1 MENKIIWNEDNTITS
16 FQDTK
21 LKKITGTKFASILGK
36 NPYSTEFE
44 MWCDITKVYS
54 KKIEPTKYTT
64 AGNKIEPRQAMYCK
78 NVLGM
83 NNLITPSEIYGNN
96 YFNRLRG
103 NFFLDDIF
111 GGMWDYLLV
120 DKQGNPETVLEM
132 KTTKNIK
139 NWEKDIPE
147 YYALQA
153 SLYAYLLNIEQI
165 YMVVSFL
172 LRDDYDII
180 DFYNPNEHNTLVIPF
195 KLHERY
201 PNFELDYIDKVKEWY
216 YNYII
221 TKRSPKYDL
230 VKDKDIL
237 KELHKKYD

>member
-1 MENKIIWNEDNTITS
+1 
-16 FQDTK
+16 
-21 LKKITGTKFASILGK
+21 
-36 NPYSTEFE
+36 

-120 DKQGNPETVLEM
+120 DKQGNPKTVLEM

-153 SLYAYLLNIEQI
+153 SLTACLTISQ
-165 YMVVSFL
+165 S
-172 LRDDYDII
+172 
-180 DFYNPNEHNTLVIPF
+180 
-195 KLHERY
+195 
-201 PNFELDYIDKVKEWY
+201 
-216 YNYII
+216 
-221 TKRSPKYDL
+221 
-230 VKDKDIL
+230 
-237 KELHKKYD
+237 